1 MYMFLK
7 NSNARKAGTVPL
19 IFHYR
24 IAEEKNKLTSL
35 MSLIAGVCASAKLAA
50 VRLPET
56 EKKKDLSQ
64 MRQLFEEMKWRLP
77 CLQNQ
82 RLNKT

>member
-1 MYMFLK
+1 M
-7 NSNARKAGTVPL
+7 PL
-19 IFHYR
+19 IFHHR
-24 IAEEKNKLTSL
+24 MAEEKNKLTSL
-35 MSLIAGVCASAKLAA
+35 MSLIAGVFASARLAT

-64 MRQLFEEMKWRLP
+64 MRQLFEEIKRRLP

-82 RLNKT
+82 KLDKT

>member
-1 MYMFLK
+1 M
-7 NSNARKAGTVPL
+7 PL

-24 IAEEKNKLTSL
+24 MAEEKNKLTSL
-35 MSLIAGVCASAKLAA
+35 MSLVAGVFASASLAA

-64 MRQLFEEMKWRLP
+64 MRQLFEQMKRRLP

>member
-1 MYMFLK
+1 M
-7 NSNARKAGTVPL
+7 PL

-24 IAEEKNKLTSL
+24 MAEEKNKLTSL
-35 MSLIAGVCASAKLAA
+35 MSLIAGVFTSAKIAA

-64 MRQLFEEMKWRLP
+64 MRQLFEEMKRRLP
-77 CLQNQ
+77 CLQN
-82 RLNKT
+82 

>member
-1 MYMFLK
+1 M
-7 NSNARKAGTVPL
+7 PL

-24 IAEEKNKLTSL
+24 MAEEKNKLTSL
-35 MSLIAGVCASAKLAA
+35 MSLIAGVFASASLAA

-56 EKKKDLSQ
+56 GKKEDLSQ
-64 MRQLFEEMKWRLP
+64 MRQLFEEMKQRLP

-82 RLNKT
+82 KLNKT